1 MCECCA
7 LHNLL
12 GLETVKSCQQKS
24 WWAVMFSTRVFT
36 VKPKQ
41 ENNWKRLTSSV
52 SNHLHSRRHQACD
65 WVNLFLLKLY
75 SSGGSTLSTR
85 VLFQQRSGLMAH
97 PTTWRA
103 IWCHPCQ
110 PIRQTVLPFR
120 GMPQGQ
126 DTFSLHSSAASLYPS
141 SASTRVNKLYTLYY
155 KA

>member
-1 MCECCA
+1 MVLHPLDYGLICVHMCECCA

-12 GLETVKSCQQKS
+12 GLETVMSCQQKS

-65 WVNLFLLKLY
+65 WFNLFLLKLY

-85 VLFQQRSGLMAH
+85 VLSSNAH
-97 PTTWRA
+97 VTAHTSRRTFVCCW
-103 IWCHPCQ
+103 
-110 PIRQTVLPFR
+110 LPSF
-120 GMPQGQ
+120 
-126 DTFSLHSSAASLYPS
+126 SAAAIFCLLFKDSWRDGGCWE
-141 SASTRVNKLYTLYY
+141 TQ
-155 KA
+155 